1 MSSWGGGSR
10 KQRLGG
16 NWQGK
21 SCKDTAGRRKFPATR
36 AGRVPAA
43 PQPAL
48 ELCPHVR
55 RPWPWQALPRL
66 HINRRTTVKAVK
78 SSYTR
83 TSPNNITPQMDGVSA
98 PQSCVPLPGTGP
110 GTWVLPELPPA
121 RLSVL
126 SAGPPNFL
134 CLALKTVRVKA
145 VLGSSQS
152 AWGSVFPTRH
162 CPNCHLSAQ
171 GGHWG
176 GTSAQRAHTRT
187 QLTGQANTL
196 FPARQP

>member
-1 MSSWGGGSR
+1 M
-10 KQRLGG
+10 
-16 NWQGK
+16 
-21 SCKDTAGRRKFPATR
+21 GRRKFPATWGWQGAR
-36 AGRVPAA
+36 RPSACPV
-43 PQPAL
+43 
-48 ELCPHVR
+48 LCPHVR

-66 HINRRTTVKAVK
+66 HLNRRTRVKAVK

-83 TSPNNITPQMDGVSA
+83 TSPNSITPQMDGVSA

-110 GTWVLPELPPA
+110 GAWVLPELPPA

-152 AWGSVFPTRH
+152 AWGNIFPTRH
-162 CPNCHLSAQ
+162 CPHRHLPAQ
-171 GGHWG
+171 GGHWAA
-176 GTSAQRAHTRT
+176 TSAQRAHTRT

-196 FPARQP
+196 FPARQL